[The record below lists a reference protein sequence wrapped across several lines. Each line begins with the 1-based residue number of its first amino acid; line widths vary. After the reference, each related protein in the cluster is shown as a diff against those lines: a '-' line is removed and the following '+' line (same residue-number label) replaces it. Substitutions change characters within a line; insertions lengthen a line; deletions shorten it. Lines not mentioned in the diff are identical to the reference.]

1 MKKFL
6 KTFSLILIAVVAVLP
21 LLHAGTDSL
30 FSWLNIGVISGLN
43 FAAWSLVVA
52 FLLARD
58 DLMGGVRR
66 AADKMGMDVRRK
78 SLEKLVESLIY
89 EVNRK
94 NSTISINLIE
104 RRIES
109 QQELSETLERIV
121 GLTYR
126 LFSAESAELALFDN
140 ESGLYHSSFILGKPF
155 RSSAQA
161 MLSGAAEGE
170 DVEPTPDVMI
180 QPILFA
186 GTILGSLRVSL
197 KRNSL
202 PSNGDREIMRLLA
215 LQSSLALINSQYTSE
230 LLRMKRASE
239 ETMKAKTGFL
249 ANLSHEIR
257 GPLGVILNAVELV
270 GDGLCGE
277 ISDDQTE
284 ILGMAKKNGEHLLEL
299 VNDVLDYAKV
309 ESGKITPNTAPIPV
323 DSLLKDLT
331 SVVRVQAEAK
341 SHKIV
346 ARPSEEELAIY
357 CDRRHIRQMLIN
369 IFTNAIKYTPEGGR
383 IEAWAERAP
392 SGKIKIS
399 VQDSG
404 IGIRQEDSGK
414 VFEAFERIENKY
426 SMTQVGTGLGMPLT
440 KRLAEVNEARI
451 GFTSK
456 AGKGTTF
463 WLLFKEA
470 KYEKASDPV
479 KEEGVGMQVGNGEQI
494 LLLAKDGKEREMHSR
509 YLKHAGFKVISAS
522 GLEEAQKKMEA
533 KPVQLA
539 ILDNDIADE
548 SRDELIAEIREE
560 FGTRTTPIVLLSSR
574 GFVFDIEKYLKAGV
588 DRCVTKPVEL
598 KKFVKVCRELL
609 DLQVLDR
616 EFEDNKS
623 KELPAQTS
631 RVIRVEDIVH

>member
-1 MKKFL
+1 MKRIFKILFL
-6 KTFSLILIAVVAVLP
+6 ALTAIVAVLP
-21 LLHAGTDSL
+21 LLQASGGLFFGWLTMNMIAG
-30 FSWLNIGVISGLN
+30 FN
-43 FAAWSLVVA
+43 FAAWSIVVA
-52 FLLARD
+52 FILARE
-58 DLMGGVRR
+58 DLFSGVKR
-66 AADKMGMDVRRK
+66 AADRMGMDVRNK
-78 SLEKLVESLIY
+78 SLEKLVDSLIH

-109 QQELSETLERIV
+109 QQELSQTLERIV

-140 ESGLYHSSFILGKPF
+140 DSGLYHSSFILGKPF

-170 DVEPTPDVMI
+170 DIEPTPDVLI

-186 GTILGSLRVSL
+186 GTVLGSLRVSL
-197 KRNSL
+197 KRNTL
-202 PSNGDREIMRLLA
+202 PTNGDREIMRLLA
-215 LQSSLALINSQYTSE
+215 LQSSLALINSQYTTE

-277 ISDDQTE
+277 TTADQTE

-309 ESGKITPNTAPIPV
+309 ESGKITPKRISIPV
-323 DSLLKDLT
+323 DSLLKDMT

-346 ARPSEEELAIY
+346 AKATEEDIAIF

-369 IFTNAIKYTPEGGR
+369 MLTNAIKYTPEGGR
-383 IEAWAERAP
+383 IEAWAERATG
-392 SGKIKIS
+392 GKIKIF
-399 VQDSG
+399 VKDTG
-404 IGIRQEDSGK
+404 IGIREDDYDK
-414 VFEAFERIENKY
+414 VFQAFERIENKY

-440 KRLAEVNEARI
+440 KRLAEVNGARI
-451 GFTSK
+451 GFSSK
-456 AGKGTTF
+456 TGEGTTF
-463 WLLFKEA
+463 WLLFEEA
-470 KYEKASDPV
+470 RFEAIETT
-479 KEEGVGMQVGNGEQI
+479 KEEQPVSAQIGNGEHI
-494 LLLAKDGKEREMHSR
+494 LLLAKKGKERDMYAR
-509 YLKHAGFKVISAS
+509 YLQHAGFKISSAGS
-522 GLEEAQKKMEA
+522 VEKTHDRLKNSEI
-533 KPVQLA
+533 QLA
-539 ILDNDIADE
+539 IIDNDVTENSKDE
-548 SRDELIAEIREE
+548 IVKELREE
-560 FGTRTTPIVLLSSR
+560 FGSKTTPIILLSSR

-598 KKFVKVCRELL
+598 KKLGKVCRELL
-609 DLQVLDR
+609 DLQVMDR
-616 EFEDNKS
+616 EFEEKKS
-623 KELPAQTS
+623 EADPKAS
-631 RVIRVEDIVH
+631 RVVRLVDIVH